1 MRARAPWS
9 EPWQHCT
16 SDVRVPFGG
25 DRTQPTWQS
34 GQDVVGRL
42 AVEARD
48 RDLGVRESAWSP
60 ERTDARQRV

>member
-1 MRARAPWS
+1 MRARA
-9 EPWQHCT
+9 PWQHCT
-16 SDVRVPFGG
+16 SDVRAQFGG
-25 DRTQPTWQS
+25 DRTQPTRQS

-48 RDLGVRESAWSP
+48 RDLGVRESARSP